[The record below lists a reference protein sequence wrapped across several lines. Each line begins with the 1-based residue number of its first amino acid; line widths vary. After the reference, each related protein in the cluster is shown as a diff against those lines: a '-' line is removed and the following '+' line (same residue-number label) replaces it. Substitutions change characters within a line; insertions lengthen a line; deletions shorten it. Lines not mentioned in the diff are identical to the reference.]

1 MPSGIPDGK
10 FLSRG
15 TSAASW
21 CWGSGV
27 CPGSEA
33 GSSGWM
39 ESVGLGPALGQR
51 VQLKVPHSKSHT
63 RHLKAPLGG
72 WDLGGLPLGVK
83 PLSEPKKKLHNL
95 FPSIFFLDGVLHCCP
110 GWSIVMQM
118 LTRWSLA
125 LLPRLECSG
134 GLSARCN
141 LCLPGSR
148 DSPAS
153 ASQVPEITGT
163 RHHAWL
169 IFVFL
174 IETGFL
180 HVGQADLEL
189 LTSSDLPASTFR
201 SAEITGVIHRT
212 RPHQCL
218 KLYAVQPSIFCYF
231 PKQRYMFG
239 KLV

>member
-39 ESVGLGPALGQR
+39 ESVGLGLALGQR
-51 VQLKVPHSKSHT
+51 VQSKVPHSKSHT

-95 FPSIFFLDGVLHCCP
+95 FPSIFF
-110 GWSIVMQM
+110 
-118 LTRWSLA
+118 RWSFA
-125 LLPRLECSG
+125 LLPRLEYSHADANQVGIPVLDPG
-134 GLSARCN
+134 GPRAPSHASSAPK
-141 LCLPGSR
+141 LGEGPSR
-148 DSPAS
+148 EP
-153 ASQVPEITGT
+153 P
-163 RHHAWL
+163 
-169 IFVFL
+169 
-174 IETGFL
+174 
-180 HVGQADLEL
+180 
-189 LTSSDLPASTFR
+189 
-201 SAEITGVIHRT
+201 
-212 RPHQCL
+212 
-218 KLYAVQPSIFCYF
+218 
-231 PKQRYMFG
+231 
-239 KLV
+239 